1 MVHTWPHLPLIFQ
14 PLILTKYLT
23 LSLTSEGAAFI
34 SFIFTLKHKHAHI
47 HYSLPLS
54 FHSLIGAHLIATST
68 IFSNKV
74 YQKTP

>member
-23 LSLTSEGAAFI
+23 LSLTSEGATFI

-47 HYSLPLS
+47 NYSLPLS

-68 IFSNKV
+68 IFSSKV